1 MNIVRTLVKTKS
13 KVKTQTV
20 VLLAVTAAAASM
32 AIYASSSLSIL
43 KHIRLTA
50 PGYTPGYTSSK

>member
-32 AIYASSSLSIL
+32 AIYASSSLGFF
-43 KHIRLTA
+43 KYIRSTA
-50 PGYTPGYTSSK
+50 PGYTPGYTSSR